1 MQCLTVLTVVAAQA
15 KLEAERAAQ
24 AEILRV
30 AEQERAAAAAAQRK
44 AEAVRPKRRVLFLMS
59 GFKSTRCPQ
68 DAKRAQAREA
78 RKARQERQRAL
89 KAEEDAAA
97 QAKAQSDAA
106 AAVRRLLAIL
116 AYRSHVTV

>member
-1 MQCLTVLTVVAAQA
+1 MYG
-15 KLEAERAAQ
+15 
-24 AEILRV
+24 
-30 AEQERAAAAAAQRK
+30 
-44 AEAVRPKRRVLFLMS
+44 S
-59 GFKSTRCPQ
+59 GFESTRCPQ

-89 KAEEDAAA
+89 KAEEEAAA

-116 AYRSHVTV
+116 VAFRSHVTV